1 MTSFEIY
8 HYFTLKSSMH
18 HLSSLLFLG
27 LLLFVVVTL
36 GLLTARKFKFAIPT
50 LIVTFALIVGVY
62 IVPTLPQN
70 TVSKNDIFSSSYFQS
85 LNNEQKESF
94 KLELIQVNDGKD
106 DNEISLIKL
115 RAAIDKFQD
124 MRQ

>member
-27 LLLFVVVTL
+27 LLLFTVITL
-36 GLLTARKFKFAIPT
+36 GLLAARKFKFSIPS
-50 LIVTFALIVGVY
+50 LIITFALIVGVY

-70 TVSKNDIFSSSYFQS
+70 TVSKNDIFSSPYFQT
-85 LNNEQKESF
+85 LTNEQKESF
-94 KLELIQVNDGKD
+94 KLELIQTNDKKD

-115 RAAIDKFQD
+115 RTVIDKFQS
-124 MRQ
+124 MK

>member
-27 LLLFVVVTL
+27 LLLFTVITL
-36 GLLTARKFKFAIPT
+36 GLLAARKFKFAIPSV
-50 LIVTFALIVGVY
+50 IVTFAFVVGVY

-94 KLELIQVNDGKD
+94 KLELIQANDGKD
-106 DNEISLIKL
+106 NNEISLMKL
-115 RAAIDKFQD
+115 RAVIDKFQSAK
-124 MRQ
+124 

>member
-27 LLLFVVVTL
+27 LLLFTVITL
-36 GLLTARKFKFAIPT
+36 GLLAARKFKFAIPS
-50 LIVTFALIVGVY
+50 LIVTFAFVVGVY

-70 TVSKNDIFSSSYFQS
+70 TVSKNDIFSSPYFQS

-94 KLELIQVNDGKD
+94 KLELIRANDGKD
-106 DNEISLIKL
+106 DNKISLMKL
-115 RAAIDKFQD
+115 RSVIDKFQSAK
-124 MRQ
+124 

>member
-27 LLLFVVVTL
+27 LLLFTVITL
-36 GLLTARKFKFAIPT
+36 GLLAGRKFKFAIPSLVVT
-50 LIVTFALIVGVY
+50 LGFVIGVY

-70 TVSKNDIFSSSYFQS
+70 TVSTSDIFASPYFHT
-85 LNNEQKESF
+85 LNDEQKESF
-94 KLELIQVNDGKD
+94 KQELIKVNDGKES
-106 DNEISLIKL
+106 NEISFAKL
-115 RAAIDKFQD
+115 KSVISKFQD
-124 MRQ
+124 KK

>member
-36 GLLTARKFKFAIPT
+36 GLLAARKFKFAIPS
-50 LIVTFALIVGVY
+50 LIITFAFVIGVY
-62 IVPTLPQN
+62 VVPTLPQN
-70 TVSKNDIFSSSYFQS
+70 TISKNDIFASPYFQTLS
-85 LNNEQKESF
+85 SEQKESF
-94 KLELIQVNDGKD
+94 KLELVQSNGGKD
-106 DNEISLIKL
+106 NNEISLIKL
-115 RAAIDKFQD
+115 RAVIDKFQS
-124 MRQ
+124 MK

>member
-27 LLLFVVVTL
+27 LLLFTVITL
-36 GLLTARKFKFAIPT
+36 GLLAVRKFKFAIPSV
-50 LIVTFALIVGVY
+50 IVTFAFVVGVY

-70 TVSKNDIFSSSYFQS
+70 TVSKNDIFLSPYFQS
-85 LNNEQKESF
+85 LTNEQKESF
-94 KLELIQVNDGKD
+94 KQELIKANDGKES
-106 DNEISLIKL
+106 NEISFVKL
-115 RAAIDKFQD
+115 KSVISKFQD
-124 MRQ
+124 KK

>member
-1 MTSFEIY
+1 MTSFEIS

-36 GLLTARKFKFAIPT
+36 GLLAARKFKFAIPS
-50 LIVTFALIVGVY
+50 LIITFALVVGVY

-70 TVSKNDIFSSSYFQS
+70 TVSKNDIFSSPYFQS

-94 KLELIQVNDGKD
+94 KLELIQANDGKD
-106 DNEISLIKL
+106 DNEISLMKL
-115 RAAIDKFQD
+115 RAVIDKFQSVK
-124 MRQ
+124 

>member
-27 LLLFVVVTL
+27 LLLFTVITL
-36 GLLTARKFKFAIPT
+36 GLLAARKFKFAIPSV
-50 LIVTFALIVGVY
+50 IVTFAFVVGVY

-70 TVSKNDIFSSSYFQS
+70 TVSKNDIFTSPYFQTLS
-85 LNNEQKESF
+85 SEQKESF
-94 KLELIQVNDGKD
+94 KLELVQANGGKD
-106 DNEISLIKL
+106 NNEISLIKL
-115 RAAIDKFQD
+115 RAVIDKFQSAK
-124 MRQ
+124 

>member
-8 HYFTLKSSMH
+8 HYFMLKSSMH

-27 LLLFVVVTL
+27 LLLFTVITL
-36 GLLTARKFKFAIPT
+36 GLLAARKFKFAIPS
-50 LIVTFALIVGVY
+50 LIVTFAFVVGVY

-94 KLELIQVNDGKD
+94 KLELIQTNDGKD
-106 DNEISLIKL
+106 DNEISLMKL
-115 RAAIDKFQD
+115 RTAIDKFKSAK
-124 MRQ
+124 

>member
-1 MTSFEIY
+1 MTSFTIY

-36 GLLTARKFKFAIPT
+36 GLLAARKFKFAIPSLIIT
-50 LIVTFALIVGVY
+50 LAFVIGVY

-70 TVSKNDIFSSSYFQS
+70 TVSKNDIFASPYFQTLS
-85 LNNEQKESF
+85 SEQKENF
-94 KLELIQVNDGKD
+94 KLELVQANNGKD
-106 DNEISLIKL
+106 DNEISLMKL
-115 RAAIDKFQD
+115 RAVIDKFQNVK
-124 MRQ
+124 

>member
-36 GLLTARKFKFAIPT
+36 GLLAARKFKFAIPA
-50 LIVTFALIVGVY
+50 LIITFAFVIGVY
-62 IVPTLPQN
+62 VVPTLPQN
-70 TVSKNDIFSSSYFQS
+70 TVSKNDIFASPYFQTLS
-85 LNNEQKESF
+85 SEQKENF
-94 KLELIQVNDGKD
+94 KLELVQANGGKD
-106 DNEISLIKL
+106 DSEISLMKL
-115 RAAIDKFQD
+115 RAVIDKFQNAK
-124 MRQ
+124 

>member
-27 LLLFVVVTL
+27 LLLFTVITL
-36 GLLTARKFKFAIPT
+36 GLLAARKFKFAIPS
-50 LIVTFALIVGVY
+50 LIVTFALVVGVY

-70 TVSKNDIFSSSYFQS
+70 TVSKNDIFSSPYFQS

-94 KLELIQVNDGKD
+94 KLELIQANDGKD
-106 DNEISLIKL
+106 DNEISLMKL
-115 RAAIDKFQD
+115 SEVIDKFQS
-124 MRQ
+124 MR

>member
-27 LLLFVVVTL
+27 LLLFTVITL
-36 GLLTARKFKFAIPT
+36 GLLAARKFKFAIPS
-50 LIVTFALIVGVY
+50 LIVTFALVVGVY

-70 TVSKNDIFSSSYFQS
+70 TVSTSDIFASPYFHT
-85 LNNEQKESF
+85 LNDGQKESF
-94 KLELIQVNDGKD
+94 KQELIEANDGKES
-106 DNEISLIKL
+106 NEISFVKL
-115 RAAIDKFQD
+115 KSVISKFQD
-124 MRQ
+124 KK

>member
-1 MTSFEIY
+1 MTSFEIS

-36 GLLTARKFKFAIPT
+36 GLLAARKFKFAIPS
-50 LIVTFALIVGVY
+50 LIITFALVVGVY

-70 TVSKNDIFSSSYFQS
+70 MVSKNDIFSSPYFQS

-94 KLELIQVNDGKD
+94 KLELIQANDGKD
-106 DNEISLIKL
+106 DNEISLMKL
-115 RAAIDKFQD
+115 RAVIDKFQSVK
-124 MRQ
+124 